1 MRLLIATIVA
11 SVVVSQP
18 AFAVEQCSKIEES
31 ARRLTCYDAE
41 RNGSVD
47 KDEQAQASA
56 DKLAKFVQ
64 TAKSRTTDLLT
75 DPESARFTKLYVVT
89 SSSTG
94 SQTLCGFVNSKNKL
108 GGYTGPQYFMS
119 AEEKKETIVYGL
131 ATGFDG
137 YINIMRIKG
146 VCKRENPNV
155 TIANIE

>member
-1 MRLLIATIVA
+1 MAD
-11 SVVVSQP
+11 
-18 AFAVEQCSKIEES
+18 
-31 ARRLTCYDAE
+31 LT
-41 RNGSVD
+41 
-47 KDEQAQASA
+47 
-56 DKLAKFVQ
+56 LAL
-64 TAKSRTTDLLT
+64 A
-75 DPESARFTKLYVVT
+75 AKLYVVT

-108 GGYTGPQYFMS
+108 GGYTGPQHFMS

-131 ATGFDG
+131 ASGFDA